1 MSFRENLWKSCKIC
15 RIFDLLKNQ
24 TNYMRRKFYKKHVKR
39 INPAL
44 LAILFLEFVFSPHIA
59 LANQPPVS
67 RPETPAITID
77 SDSAADN
84 SAKAFNLEIRFPQ
97 AADRKVIRTYRV
109 TATAYSSTRA
119 QTDSTPFIS
128 ASGVHVFDGMIAA
141 NFLPFGAK
149 VRLPDLYGDK
159 QFIVLDRMN
168 QRYSHRVDIWM
179 DSYHKAKQFGV
190 KYIRVEV
197 IE

>member
-1 MSFRENLWKSCKIC
+1 
-15 RIFDLLKNQ
+15 
-24 TNYMRRKFYKKHVKR
+24 MRRKFYKKHVKR

-59 LANQPPVS
+59 LAEQPLTAQSEESAVIAASDPATDNDA
-67 RPETPAITID
+67 RIFNPEI
-77 SDSAADN
+77 
-84 SAKAFNLEIRFPQ
+84 KFPQ
-97 AADRKVIRTYRV
+97 AADRKVVRSFRV

-159 QFIVLDRMN
+159 QFVVLDRMN
-168 QRYSHRVDIWM
+168 QRYSNRVDVWM

-190 KYIRVEV
+190 RYVRVEV

>member
-1 MSFRENLWKSCKIC
+1 
-15 RIFDLLKNQ
+15 
-24 TNYMRRKFYKKHVKR
+24 MRRKFYKKHVKR

-59 LANQPPVS
+59 LAEQPPILQ
-67 RPETPAITID
+67 PEKPAIT
-77 SDSAADN
+77 AN
-84 SAKAFNLEIRFPQ
+84 SEAEAENNIKTYNPEIKFPQ
-97 AADRKVIRTYRV
+97 AADRKIVRTYRV

-159 QFIVLDRMN
+159 RFIVLDRMN
-168 QRYSHRVDIWM
+168 QRYSHRVDVWM
-179 DSYHKAKQFGV
+179 DLYHEAKQFGV
-190 KYIRVEV
+190 KYVRVEV

>member
-1 MSFRENLWKSCKIC
+1 
-15 RIFDLLKNQ
+15 
-24 TNYMRRKFYKKHVKR
+24 MRRKFYRKHVKR

-59 LANQPPVS
+59 LAEQPPIPQ
-67 RPETPAITID
+67 PEKSAITAN
-77 SDSAADN
+77 SEAGADKN
-84 SAKAFNLEIRFPQ
+84 AKIFNPEIKFPQ
-97 AADRKVIRTYRV
+97 AADRKIVRTYRV

-168 QRYSHRVDIWM
+168 QRYSHRVDIWI

-190 KYIRVEV
+190 KYVRVEV

>member
-1 MSFRENLWKSCKIC
+1 
-15 RIFDLLKNQ
+15 
-24 TNYMRRKFYKKHVKR
+24 MRRKFYKKHIKR

-44 LAILFLEFVFSPHIA
+44 LALLFLEFVFSPHIA
-59 LANQPPVS
+59 LANQAQTIDETPTIVMVEEATPVS
-67 RPETPAITID
+67 EPATNNFNPEI
-77 SDSAADN
+77 
-84 SAKAFNLEIRFPQ
+84 KFPQ
-97 AADRKVIRTYRV
+97 AADRKVLQTFRV

-149 VRLPDLYGDK
+149 IRLPDLYDDK

-168 QRYSHRVDIWM
+168 QRFSRRIDIWM
-179 DSYHKAKQFGV
+179 DSYHKAKQFGI
-190 KYIRVEV
+190 KYVRVEV
-197 IE
+197 VE

>member
-1 MSFRENLWKSCKIC
+1 
-15 RIFDLLKNQ
+15 
-24 TNYMRRKFYKKHVKR
+24 MRRKFYKIHVKR

-59 LANQPPVS
+59 LADQQLTPRQEAPV
-67 RPETPAITID
+67 ITAN
-77 SDSAADN
+77 SEAEADN
-84 SAKAFNLEIRFPQ
+84 NEKISNLEIKFPQ
-97 AADRKVIRTYRV
+97 AADRKIVRTFRV

-168 QRYSHRVDIWM
+168 QRYTYRADIWM
-179 DSYHKAKQFGV
+179 ETREAAKQFGV
-190 KYIRVEV
+190 RKLKMEIY
-197 IE
+197 

>member
-1 MSFRENLWKSCKIC
+1 
-15 RIFDLLKNQ
+15 
-24 TNYMRRKFYKKHVKR
+24 MRRKFYRKHVKR

-59 LANQPPVS
+59 LAEQPPVPQ
-67 RPETPAITID
+67 PEKPAIAAD
-77 SDSAADN
+77 SDPEAEN
-84 SAKAFNLEIRFPQ
+84 NIKTFNPEIKFPQ
-97 AADRKVIRTYRV
+97 AADRKIVRTFRV

-168 QRYSHRVDIWM
+168 QRYSHRVDVWM

-190 KYIRVEV
+190 RYVRVEV

>member
-1 MSFRENLWKSCKIC
+1 
-15 RIFDLLKNQ
+15 
-24 TNYMRRKFYKKHVKR
+24 MRRKFYRKHVKR

-59 LANQPPVS
+59 LADQQLTPRQEAPVITANS
-67 RPETPAITID
+67 EAETDNNAKIFNPEI
-77 SDSAADN
+77 
-84 SAKAFNLEIRFPQ
+84 KFPQ
-97 AADRKVIRTYRV
+97 AADRKVVRTFRV

-168 QRYSHRVDIWM
+168 QRYSSRMDIWM

-190 KYIRVEV
+190 KYVRVEV

>member
-1 MSFRENLWKSCKIC
+1 
-15 RIFDLLKNQ
+15 
-24 TNYMRRKFYKKHVKR
+24 MRRKFYRKHVKR

-59 LANQPPVS
+59 LADQPPAPQ
-67 RPETPAITID
+67 PEAPAI
-77 SDSAADN
+77 AAVSEPMTNN
-84 SAKAFNLEIRFPQ
+84 SARVFNPEIKFPQ
-97 AADRKVIRTYRV
+97 AADRKIVRTYRV

-149 VRLPDLYGDK
+149 VRLPDLYGNK

-179 DSYHKAKQFGV
+179 NSYYKAKQFGV
-190 KYIRVEV
+190 KYARVEV

>member
-1 MSFRENLWKSCKIC
+1 
-15 RIFDLLKNQ
+15 
-24 TNYMRRKFYKKHVKR
+24 MRRKFYKKHVKR

-59 LANQPPVS
+59 LADQPPMLPQEEPSIVAVS
-67 RPETPAITID
+67 DAAVENNTKTFNPEI
-77 SDSAADN
+77 
-84 SAKAFNLEIRFPQ
+84 KFPQ
-97 AADRKVIRTYRV
+97 AADRKIVQSFRV

-141 NFLPFGAK
+141 NFLPFGTK

-159 QFIVLDRMN
+159 QFVVLDRMN
-168 QRYSHRVDIWM
+168 QRYSRRVDVWM

-190 KYIRVEV
+190 KHIRVEV